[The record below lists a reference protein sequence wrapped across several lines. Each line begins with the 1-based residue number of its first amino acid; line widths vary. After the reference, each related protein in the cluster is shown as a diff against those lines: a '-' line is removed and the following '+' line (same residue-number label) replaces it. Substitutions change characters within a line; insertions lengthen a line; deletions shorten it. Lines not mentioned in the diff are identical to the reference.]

1 MQKNNPRIIGAWCT
15 YDWAN
20 SVYSLVITSTIF
32 PIYFGQVA
40 RNPQGGDL
48 IDFLGVEVRS
58 SALFSFAVSFAY
70 LLVVGV
76 NPLLTAIAD
85 YSHRRKRF
93 LKLFCYLGAVS
104 CALLYFFTRDTLTFS
119 VFAFVFATVGY
130 SGSLVFYNAYL
141 PQIATADRLDAVSAR
156 GYALGYVGS
165 VLLLLFNLSM
175 ILMPGWYGGISGEMA
190 SRVAFLSTGA
200 WWAGFAQY
208 TFYHLPNPAPRKES
222 GLTWLFKGY
231 RELRKV
237 IGALGHQRV
246 LKRFLVAFFFYS
258 LGVQTVM
265 YVAVVFAD
273 QELHLPADN
282 LIITILIIQL
292 VAIGGAY
299 LFAGL
304 SRRLGNVKAL
314 MLAVLVWLG
323 ICPWAYFVD
332 SSYEVYALATLI
344 GSVMGGIQALS
355 RSTYAK
361 LIPEDSQAY
370 ASYFNVYDVVEKLS
384 IVTGT
389 AMYGLIKQFAPEVRT
404 SFLVLAGAFLVG
416 FFLLSRLIGS
426 ETAPAGVQPLRK

>member
-1 MQKNNPRIIGAWCT
+1 MQKNNPRIIRAWCT

-40 RNPQGGDL
+40 RNPRGGDL
-48 IDFLGVEVRS
+48 INFLGVEVRN

-70 LLVVGV
+70 LLVAVV

-93 LKLFCYLGAVS
+93 LKLFCYLGAGS
-104 CALLYFFTRDTLTFS
+104 CALLYYFTRDTLVFS
-119 VFAFVFATVGY
+119 LIAFVFATVGY
-130 SGSLVFYNAYL
+130 SGSIVFYNAYL
-141 PQIATADRLDAVSAR
+141 PQIATVDRLDAVSAR

-175 ILMPGWYGGISGEMA
+175 ILMPGWYGGISGQMA
-190 SRVAFLSTGA
+190 SRVAFLSTGV

-208 TFYHLPNPAPRKES
+208 TFYHLPNPAPQQEP
-222 GLTWLFKGY
+222 GLTWIFKGY
-231 RELRKV
+231 QELRKV
-237 IGALGHQRV
+237 VGALGRQRR
-246 LKRFLVAFFFYS
+246 LKRYLLAFFFYS

-282 LIITILIIQL
+282 LIITVLIIQL

-314 MLAVLVWLG
+314 MLAVLVWLV
-323 ICPWAYFVD
+323 ICPWAYFID
-332 SSYEVYALATLI
+332 SSHEVYALATLI

-361 LIPEDSQAY
+361 FIPEDSRAY

-389 AMYGLIKQFAPEVRT
+389 GMYGLVKQFTPDVRT
-404 SFLVLAGAFLVG
+404 SFLVLAGTFLLG
-416 FFLLSRLIGS
+416 FFLLARLIPES
-426 ETAPAGVQPLRK
+426 PRVSTQPLRE